1 MGKPQEFKVEVEKS
15 FLYTLYHSLHHYK
28 YHTFLR
34 CKDET
39 TAIEGRAEDLGQEE
53 VVQRCMRNQP
63 WLERLFDSFSDL
75 LAQARAKCA

>member
-1 MGKPQEFKVEVEKS
+1 MAAGPGRGSGAVLEGPEGVRNGDEGREGEFW
-15 FLYTLYHSLHHYK
+15 
-28 YHTFLR
+28 
-34 CKDET
+34 T

-63 WLERLFDSFSDL
+63 WLERLFDSFSEL

>member
-1 MGKPQEFKVEVEKS
+1 MSPQ
-15 FLYTLYHSLHHYK
+15 
-28 YHTFLR
+28 
-34 CKDET
+34 T